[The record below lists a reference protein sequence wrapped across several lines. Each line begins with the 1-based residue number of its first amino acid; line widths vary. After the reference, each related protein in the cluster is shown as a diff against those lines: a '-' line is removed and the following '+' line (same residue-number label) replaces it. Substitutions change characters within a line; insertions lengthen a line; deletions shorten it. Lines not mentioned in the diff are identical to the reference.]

1 MAAAAVPF
9 WFARTAAA
17 LCAVA
22 WTPNPIPLLVALTA
36 GVEVELVK
44 VPGPVAALAIPGS
57 ASIAP
62 TIPAVP
68 AAAAVTMPR
77 RVSTAGREPGCVGP
91 PGRGPGCAG
100 SPAAGLAGSA
110 HGLRLEA
117 LDPCLLFLKSRQEFA
132 DAGRCHGFP
141 SVSTRSPCLLFSCAW
156 RSCNRSG

>member
-22 WTPNPIPLLVALTA
+22 WMPKPLAVFVAVTA
-36 GVEVELVK
+36 GVALELVK
-44 VPGPVAALAIPGS
+44 VPGPVAALAAPGS

-77 RVSTAGREPGCVGP
+77 RVIPA
-91 PGRGPGCAG
+91 GRGPGCAG
-100 SPAAGLAGSA
+100 SPPAGPGAGCTGTAAARLAGGA
-110 HGLRLEA
+110 MA
-117 LDPCLLFLKSRQEFA
+117 ADSR
-132 DAGRCHGFP
+132 R
-141 SVSTRSPCLLFSCAW
+141 
-156 RSCNRSG
+156 

>member
-77 RVSTAGREPGCVGP
+77 RVSPA
-91 PGRGPGCAG
+91 GRGPGGPAGRDSGCAG
-100 SPAAGLAGSA
+100 SPAAALAGGA
-110 HGLRLEA
+110 M
-117 LDPCLLFLKSRQEFA
+117 DCDSR
-132 DAGRCHGFP
+132 
-141 SVSTRSPCLLFSCAW
+141 RSIRACCSSSRA
-156 RSCNRSG
+156 RSSPMLGVAMDSPP